1 MVFFAGISIGGGSII
16 RNGFLL
22 VSDST
27 QSSVV
32 SFFSSETSL
41 KKDPQGEDE
50 KDRISIMKETQRQKK
65 VTEATQKNEHLT
77 ITTNEKER
85 FDHSSW
91 LFGALHVYSE

>member
-22 VSDST
+22 VSELT

-32 SFFSSETSL
+32 LFFSSETSL

-85 FDHSSW
+85 FDHSS
-91 LFGALHVYSE
+91 

>member
-32 SFFSSETSL
+32 LFFSSETSL

-85 FDHSSW
+85 FDHSS
-91 LFGALHVYSE
+91 

>member
-1 MVFFAGISIGGGSII
+1 MNVTFLCFSQEFPLAVDDDDV
-16 RNGFLL
+16 FLL
-22 VSDST
+22 VSVST

-32 SFFSSETSL
+32 LFFSSETSL

-50 KDRISIMKETQRQKK
+50 KDRISITKETQRQKK

-85 FDHSSW
+85 FDHSS
-91 LFGALHVYSE
+91 

>member
-1 MVFFAGISIGGGSII
+1 MNVTFLCFSQEFPLAVDDDDV
-16 RNGFLL
+16 FLL
-22 VSDST
+22 VNVST

-32 SFFSSETSL
+32 LFFSSETSL

-65 VTEATQKNEHLT
+65 ITEAKPKNEHLT

-85 FDHSSW
+85 FDYSS
-91 LFGALHVYSE
+91 

>member
-32 SFFSSETSL
+32 LFFSSETSL

-85 FDHSSW
+85 FDHPS
-91 LFGALHVYSE
+91 